1 METIKGDIITREDIQ
16 LVINTFY
23 NKVRDNSVIGHFFA
37 HLDWDKHLP
46 TMYSFWSTVILHEE
60 GYKGNPFEKH
70 LKLPNLKEEDLAEW
84 VKLFHETIDEHFSG
98 ETAEAM
104 KLRGETIAFIF
115 KSKLV
120 KN

>member
-1 METIKGDIITREDIQ
+1 
-16 LVINTFY
+16 
-23 NKVRDNSVIGHFFA
+23 VRDNSVIGHFFA

-70 LKLPNLKEEDLAEW
+70 LKLPNLKEEDFAEW